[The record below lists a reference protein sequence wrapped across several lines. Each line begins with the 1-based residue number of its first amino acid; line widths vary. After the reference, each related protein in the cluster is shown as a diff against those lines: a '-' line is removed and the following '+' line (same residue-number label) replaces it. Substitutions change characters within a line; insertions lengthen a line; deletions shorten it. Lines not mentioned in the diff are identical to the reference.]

1 MHPFNVVGYLDEDHL
16 KYFFAPRVLVSE
28 KGSCNDHRTTKPI
41 TLMQWLIKIF
51 VPGGGL
57 VLDPYMGSGSTGLA
71 AVLSGRSFVG
81 IDISQ
86 HYVSIAQRRFEEQ
99 IASGAWFGELSVQA
113 GSDAKDIAGS
123 SVQAVK

>member
-1 MHPFNVVGYLDEDHL
+1 
-16 KYFFAPRVLVSE
+16 
-28 KGSCNDHRTTKPI
+28 
-41 TLMQWLIKIF
+41 MQWLIKIY

-81 IDISQ
+81 IDISP

-99 IASGAWFGELSVQA
+99 IASGAWSGELSVQI
-113 GSDAKDIAGS
+113 GSDAKDTAGS
-123 SVQAVK
+123 PVQAVK